1 MLAGQKNA
9 SRTAKRIVKGL
20 SDHAETKSHGRHISM
35 AMASKL
41 GLKIE
46 ALENDND
53 LQDDVLSVHH
63 ACILTL
69 SSTVAVKIIQD
80 NIGNA
85 FIQQVIP
92 QTK

>member
-1 MLAGQKNA
+1 VIISAV
-9 SRTAKRIVKGL
+9 SRNFATLKHVSR
-20 SDHAETKSHGRHISM
+20 
-35 AMASKL
+35 L

-69 SSTVAVKIIQD
+69 SSTVAVKIIQN